1 VDRALRHSDKGGNM
15 RRVVVTLF
23 VAAIAAVG
31 ALAGAAVASGP
42 APPGKQLV
50 ELNCTGL
57 GPITVSV
64 QRGQNNKGAGQI
76 VGVTGH
82 GIPVKIVFTLTDLTT
97 STVIDSSTH
106 LSGHGHGHPHQAPTQ
121 ATRVV
126 PNGAAS
132 DLYRP
137 HLPPGAPPTHPVDAR
152 THPFPLITL

>member
-1 VDRALRHSDKGGNM
+1 M

-31 ALAGAAVASGP
+31 TLAGAAVASGP

-64 QRGQNNKGAGQI
+64 QRGQNSKGAGQV
-76 VGVTGH
+76 VGVKGH

-97 STVIDSSTH
+97 STVIDSSTQ
-106 LSGHGHGHPHQAPTQ
+106 LSGHGHGHPHQAT
-121 ATRVV
+121 TECTGVV
-126 PNGAAS
+126 FNGAAS
-132 DLYRP
+132 DFFGA
-137 HLPPGAPPTHPVDAR
+137 HLPPGVAPTDSVEASIDA
-152 THPFPLITL
+152 FVIIKL